1 MIDIVY
7 MINFIIVLLI
17 LLYSFTVLFLM
28 ADIIKINYRF
38 GVFAYRF
45 LAMGGLLQTLVL
57 VGKTIRQGYFPIL
70 TLFEILFFYSLL
82 LIILSIL
89 IHHLFKKWKILEMVM
104 VFLGLLTLLCAIS
117 TGETFPIISED
128 FLSKLSFGHILLSV
142 ISYAAF
148 SISAIISILFIMYD
162 CSLKKKVWNK
172 FTKNFPSLEGLERN
186 AYYANIVGEILLF
199 IGLII
204 GLVWASFFYDWKLLF
219 DPKVLFSLIVLYMYG
234 VAIVKRQRK
243 TWVTKELAVWNIVAF
258 FMVLLNFT
266 VTYLLDS
273 FHNWL

>member
-1 MIDIVY
+1 MID
-7 MINFIIVLLI
+7 MINMVNFIIVLLI
-17 LLYSFTVLFLM
+17 ILYSFTILFLM

-38 GVFAYRF
+38 GIFAYRL
-45 LAMGGLLQTLVL
+45 LAIGGLLQTLVL
-57 VGKTIRQGYFPIL
+57 IGKTIRQGYFPVL
-70 TLFEILFFYSLL
+70 TLFEILFFYSLI
-82 LIILSIL
+82 LILISIS
-89 IHHLFKKWKILEMVM
+89 IHHLFKKWKLLEMLM

-117 TGETFPIISED
+117 TGETFPIISDD
-128 FLSKLSFGHILLSV
+128 FLSKLSFVHILLSI

-148 SISAIISILFIMYD
+148 SISAIISILYIIYD

-204 GLVWASFFYDWKLLF
+204 GLVWASFFYDWRLLF
-219 DPKVLFSLIVLYMYG
+219 DPKVLFSLVVLFMYG

-243 TWVTKELAVWNIVAF
+243 AWVTKELAIWNIVAF
-258 FMVLLNFT
+258 VMVLMNFT
-266 VTYLLDS
+266 ATYHFDS